1 MEKDIDKIAKYRYTD
16 IDNPRMKEGRKGV
29 FFMSKISVIGAGSVG
44 ATVANDL
51 MIQGVASEIVLIDI
65 NKKKAIGEALDIYQG
80 APFHSPAIVRSGDY
94 EDAAGSDI
102 VVITCGMARKPG
114 MTRLDL
120 AQTNVNILKDVA
132 RNVVKYAS
140 NAVYVI
146 VSNPVDILTYV
157 FTKISGLPE
166 RQIIGSGTILD
177 TSRLQSELAKRFHIS
192 PKNVHAHV
200 YGEHGDSSFVPWSL
214 VHIANN
220 HVDAYKESSPDRDR
234 IDWNQD
240 YEDVEQ
246 FVKKSGGMIIEN
258 KGATFYAVAMSVC
271 HICKC
276 IFSGAGTALTVS
288 TMMHGEYGVS
298 DVCLS
303 VLSLVDRD
311 GVRGKILNKLTDEE
325 VQKLQRSAEK
335 LKSVI
340 DQIEF

>member
-1 MEKDIDKIAKYRYTD
+1 
-16 IDNPRMKEGRKGV
+16 
-29 FFMSKISVIGAGSVG
+29 MSKISVIGAGNVG

-51 MIQGVASEIVLIDI
+51 MIQGVASEIVLVDV
-65 NKKKAIGEALDIYQG
+65 NKKKAFGEALDVYQG

-94 EDAAGSDI
+94 PAIVGSDI

-120 AQTNVNILKDVA
+120 AQTNVNIIKDVA
-132 RNVVKYAS
+132 KNAVQYAPT
-140 NAVYVI
+140 AVYVI

-157 FTKISGLPE
+157 FTKVSGLPE
-166 RQIIGSGTILD
+166 HQIIGSGTILD

-220 HVDAYKESSPDRDR
+220 HVDSYKESSPDRDR
-234 IDWNQD
+234 INWDRD
-240 YEDVEQ
+240 YEEVEQ
-246 FVKKSGGMIIEN
+246 FVKKSGGLIIEN

-276 IFSGAGTALTVS
+276 VFAGAGTALTVS
-288 TMMHGEYGVS
+288 TMMHGEYGVD

-303 VLSLVDRD
+303 TLCLVDHT
-311 GVRGKILNKLTDEE
+311 GVRGKIMNKLTDEE
-325 VQKLQRSAEK
+325 VAKLQNSANK
-335 LKSVI
+335 LKEVI
-340 DQIEF
+340 SQIAY

>member
-1 MEKDIDKIAKYRYTD
+1 
-16 IDNPRMKEGRKGV
+16 
-29 FFMSKISVIGAGSVG
+29 MSKISVIGAGSVG

-51 MIQGVASEIVLIDI
+51 MIQGVASEIVLVDI
-65 NKKKAIGEALDIYQG
+65 NKKKAVGEALDIYQG
-80 APFHSPAIVRSGDY
+80 APFHSPAIVRPGDY
-94 EDAAGSDI
+94 ADAAGSDI
-102 VVITCGMARKPG
+102 VVITCGVARKPG
-114 MTRLDL
+114 MSRLDL

-132 RNVVKYAS
+132 ANVVKYAP

-146 VSNPVDILTYV
+146 VSNPVDVLTYV
-157 FTKISGLPE
+157 FTKISGIPE
-166 RQIIGSGTILD
+166 SRIIGSGTILD

-220 HVDAYKESSPDRDR
+220 HIDAYKESSPDKDR
-234 IDWNQD
+234 IDWDQD
-240 YEDVEQ
+240 YEEVET
-246 FVKKSGGMIIEN
+246 FVKKSGGVIIEN

-276 IFSGAGTALTVS
+276 IFADAGTALTVS
-288 TMMHGEYGVS
+288 TMMHGEYGVE

-303 VLSLVDRD
+303 TLHLVDRN
-311 GVRGKILNKLTDEE
+311 GVRGKIMNKLTDEE
-325 VQKLQRSAEK
+325 IQKLHVSADK

-340 DQIEF
+340 AQIQF

>member
-1 MEKDIDKIAKYRYTD
+1 
-16 IDNPRMKEGRKGV
+16 
-29 FFMSKISVIGAGSVG
+29 MSKISVIGAGSVG

-51 MIQGVASEIVLIDI
+51 MIQGVASEIVLIDVKK
-65 NKKKAIGEALDIYQG
+65 NKAMGEALDIYQG

-94 EDAAGSDI
+94 DDAANSDI
-102 VVITCGMARKPG
+102 VVITCGVARKPG

-120 AQTNVNILKDVA
+120 AKTNVNILKDVA
-132 RNVVKYAS
+132 ANVVPYAPK
-140 NAVYVI
+140 AVYVI

-157 FTKISGLPE
+157 FHKVSGLPE
-166 RQIIGSGTILD
+166 NQIIGSGTILD
-177 TSRLQSELAKRFHIS
+177 TSRLQSELAKRFFIS

-220 HVDAYKESSPDRDR
+220 HVDVYKDSSPDKDR
-234 IDWNQD
+234 IDWNSD
-240 YEDVEQ
+240 YEEVEE
-246 FVKKSGGMIIEN
+246 FVKKSGAVIIEN

-276 IFSGAGTALTVS
+276 IYAGAGTALTVS
-288 TMMHGEYGVS
+288 TMMHGEYGVE

-303 VLSLVDRD
+303 TLALVDRQ

-325 VQKLQRSAEK
+325 VAKLHKSADK

-340 DQIEF
+340 KELGL

>member
-1 MEKDIDKIAKYRYTD
+1 
-16 IDNPRMKEGRKGV
+16 
-29 FFMSKISVIGAGSVG
+29 MSKITVIGAGSVG
-44 ATVANDL
+44 ATIANDL
-51 MIQGVASEIVLIDI
+51 MIQGVASEIVLVDI

-94 EDAAGSDI
+94 EDAEGSDI
-102 VVITCGMARKPG
+102 VVITCGIARKPG

-120 AQTNVNILKDVA
+120 AQTNVNILKDVTK
-132 RNVVKYAS
+132 NIVKHAP

-166 RQIIGSGTILD
+166 HQIIGSGTILD

-200 YGEHGDSSFVPWSL
+200 YGEHGDTQFVPWSL

-220 HVDAYKESSPDRDR
+220 HVDAYKDSSPDRDR
-234 IDWNQD
+234 IHWNQD
-240 YEDVEQ
+240 YAEVEE

-288 TMMHGEYGVS
+288 TMMHGEYGAD

-303 VLSLVDRD
+303 VLTLVDRT

-325 VQKLQRSAEK
+325 IKKLQISAEK

-340 DQIEF
+340 SQIEI

>member
-1 MEKDIDKIAKYRYTD
+1 
-16 IDNPRMKEGRKGV
+16 
-29 FFMSKISVIGAGSVG
+29 MSKISVIGAGSVG

-51 MIQGVASEIVLIDI
+51 MIQGVASEIVLVDV

-94 EDAAGSDI
+94 AAVEGSDI
-102 VVITCGMARKPG
+102 VVITCGVARKPG

-120 AQTNVNILKDVA
+120 AQTNVNIIKDVA
-132 RNVVKYAS
+132 AQVVPVAP
-140 NAVYVI
+140 NAIYVI
-146 VSNPVDILTYV
+146 VSNPVDVLTYV
-157 FTKISGLPE
+157 FTKLSGLPE
-166 RQIIGSGTILD
+166 NQIIGSGTILD
-177 TSRLQSELAKRFHIS
+177 TSRLQSDLAKRFYIS

-220 HVDAYKESSPDRDR
+220 HIDAYKESSPDADR
-234 IDWNQD
+234 IHWNQE
-240 YEDVEQ
+240 YEEVEQ

-258 KGATFYAVAMSVC
+258 KGATFFAVAMSVC

-276 IFSGAGTALTVS
+276 IYSGAGTALTVS
-288 TMMHGEYGVS
+288 TMMHGEYGVD

-303 VLSLVDRD
+303 ILNIVDRS

-325 VQKLQRSAEK
+325 VQKLQASAAK
-335 LKSVI
+335 LRSVI
-340 DQIEF
+340 DQVQI